1 MLKSKELVTGTRVH
15 PSIINV
21 GVLQDS
27 LEDSRV
33 EVRGGVMDESLDS
46 CIVVVAGRTV
56 AKRNCLV
63 SEKSPGRV
71 RSRGTRDKIGR
82 NTHNPEE

>member
-1 MLKSKELVTGTRVH
+1 M
-15 PSIINV
+15 
-21 GVLQDS
+21 
-27 LEDSRV
+27 

-63 SEKSPGRV
+63 SEKSPSRV